1 MVAETE
7 SLSALAHVLGATADA
22 FAKLADAVAHMV
34 TLGSKA
40 YDFVA
45 ARRTHARLRDLD
57 ARLTY
62 FLHDQGGGNA
72 AIIIGLG
79 TYISMLLDF
88 TEPEE
93 SGREGYEEF
102 LQKQWERFL
111 ETANAT
117 LGSAS
122 QLLETLR
129 GERSDFV
136 LDEVYSTIME
146 SLSARAGGN

>member
-1 MVAETE
+1 
-7 SLSALAHVLGATADA
+7 
-22 FAKLADAVAHMV
+22 
-34 TLGSKA
+34 
-40 YDFVA
+40 
-45 ARRTHARLRDLD
+45 
-57 ARLTY
+57 
-62 FLHDQGGGNA
+62 
-72 AIIIGLG
+72 
-79 TYISMLLDF
+79 MLLDF

-136 LDEVYSTIME
+136 LDEVYSTIMR
-146 SLSARAGGN
+146 SLSARAGVLTRLNATPAPKSNAQIASLRWCWRSPEQLHANLAKAVAEMSRYLQGSER